1 MVTIFWRRYS
11 LRGDLSQIIRK
22 MLVNMPKRTLIFFML
37 FLGYLALTA
46 QDNDDCIYLLEDA
59 REAYQAGMVE
69 LVPDLLL
76 ECIESNGLLGLSRNE
91 AYKLVINS
99 YLSDYLTDEADS
111 LMDDFVSDF
120 PAYRAQKS
128 DPVDFVF
135 LLNAHLSAAGI
146 DPDQLPEGTADFM
159 VGDSIS
165 DRPKRNIIK
174 GAGEFGNS
182 MGLLAGG
189 NLSLPYTVEGYS
201 MGDPAL
207 DESSFGLLP
216 GFQLGFTGNLI
227 LKEKL
232 EISIG
237 LQYEL
242 SKFTYRATP
251 FSLTTYRYVESQHQL
266 LLPLSVIYK
275 LNPDSRKV
283 CYYVRGGIIP
293 GYLHYASGK
302 GTRTNESSQVK
313 VPVDLTDITSSR
325 KLINL
330 QFMAGAG
337 LRIPMNNSFIFA
349 EARISSGLLLSNN
362 KDDRYQNNDIG
373 WLLYHVDSD
382 FRTQQLSICG
392 GICLD
397 LTKQ

>member
-1 MVTIFWRRYS
+1 MQERLTRPEWWNWF
-11 LRGDLSQIIRK
+11 
-22 MLVNMPKRTLIFFML
+22 LI
-37 FLGYLALTA
+37 
-46 QDNDDCIYLLEDA
+46 C
-59 REAYQAGMVE
+59 
-69 LVPDLLL
+69 
-76 ECIESNGLLGLSRNE
+76 
-91 AYKLVINS
+91 
-99 YLSDYLTDEADS
+99 
-111 LMDDFVSDF
+111 
-120 PAYRAQKS
+120 
-128 DPVDFVF
+128 
-135 LLNAHLSAAGI
+135 
-146 DPDQLPEGTADFM
+146 
-159 VGDSIS
+159 
-165 DRPKRNIIK
+165 
-174 GAGEFGNS
+174 GNS

-216 GFQLGFTGNLI
+216 GFQFGFTGNLI

-362 KDDRYQNNDIG
+362 RDDRYQNNDIG